1 VGYPVDK
8 TVCNS
13 CGDKFTAGEL
23 GTLAAPS
30 AAGQP
35 ESSGAPED
43 TTKQDSVSSPVKEGI
58 MPSEVQTEAV
68 AFKHSSVFTQTSSAH
83 VGAHINAT
91 ASSIVEP
98 LVGAPVRV
106 AEESRKPEYVAPD
119 LPHSLDAPREVDS
132 LPIPSTEASA
142 APVLPPD
149 HGQVL

>member
-1 VGYPVDK
+1 MGYPVDK

-23 GTLAAPS
+23 GTLAAPG
-30 AAGQP
+30 AAGQQ
-35 ESSGAPED
+35 EGSGVPED
-43 TTKQDSVSSPVKEGI
+43 TTKQDSVSSPLKEEI

-68 AFKHSSVFTQTSSAH
+68 AFEHSSVITQTPSAH

-91 ASSIVEP
+91 ASSTVEP
-98 LVGAPVRV
+98 LVSAPARV
-106 AEESRKPEYVAPD
+106 AEQFRESESVAPD
-119 LPHSLDAPREVDS
+119 LPHGLDAPREVDS
-132 LPIPSTEASA
+132 LPTPSNEASA